1 MAEQTTSNCT
11 PRGFTTQE
19 SQTPQTKISASTETK
34 GTNSIRR
41 CRLKTGKDTGAGAI
55 GRAIIGVRTNA
66 QPVLYPYRSLG
77 GKLSMTPSWE
87 DKVVLKSVLPVKET

>member
-19 SQTPQTKISASTETK
+19 SK
-34 GTNSIRR
+34 IRR
-41 CRLKTGKDTGAGAI
+41 CGLKTGKDTGVGAI
-55 GRAIIGVRTNA
+55 GRAINGVRTTVPA
-66 QPVLYPYRSLG
+66 IGGTRVRISLQPELYPYRSLG